1 MTPSQNDLPP
11 AGDGTAV
18 SSDLSQAS
26 PEQVSPAPSRP
37 RRLKTAKTLQVD
49 ADTGKAK
56 ASKKAPAKL
65 TASKATASKAT
76 AGKGTAGKV
85 RRTRKT
91 VRYREMD
98 NLDEP
103 ERIAFLR
110 RHWRSGAYTLEELQ
124 QITGLTLRQIE
135 IIAEQ
140 EKFPKR
146 ARAKP
151 ALSRNR
157 SHWCG
162 KTCPGLQ
169 RCPERGVMVSRLFG
183 AVERE
188 IGRFERLAQDDAPST
203 DIRVLGAL
211 TSTLDKLFALDRDF
225 LTTPDAEASPHAAA
239 ATTPSDPYAP
249 VIAQRIRDAIAQALD
264 GIGDKA

>member
-18 SSDLSQAS
+18 SSDLSLAS

-37 RRLKTAKTLQVD
+37 KRLKTVKTLQVE

-65 TASKATASKAT
+65 AAGKAT
-76 AGKGTAGKV
+76 AGKGTAGKL
-85 RRTRKT
+85 RRTRKA
-91 VRYREMD
+91 VRYREID
-98 NLDEP
+98 NPDEP

-239 ATTPSDPYAP
+239 ATTPPDPYAP